1 MISRYQE
8 YIDDI
13 YSLWQ
18 KGYGYATIAQKL
30 IETYDLNVT
39 KDYFRKEVAR
49 IVKYQLADKEIIES
63 NVRLAKQ
70 KQRHQDLNRIHNKSF
85 REHARVENAVEEYN
99 KQLVMLLKE
108 NSLKTI
114 TKDIKYDVNGA
125 LIVHLSDTHFNEL
138 VDLDTNKYDFR
149 IASQRLQK
157 FAFHIKRY
165 IEFYKA
171 ENILVAITGDLMNSD
186 RRLDEKLAMSSNRA
200 KATFL
205 SVHLL
210 KHFIN
215 DIGRNKNVTIA
226 CVTGNESRVTTD
238 LGWVDIVASDNYD
251 FTIFEILKLILPDC
265 TFINGNPNELVIK
278 VAGRNVLMI
287 HGHQL
292 GKMNGSIIAKM
303 ISKFSRKGIDIDF
316 MICGHL
322 HEACITDFWS
332 RSSSLVGANAYSE
345 NALNLSSRASQ
356 NIYVMTN
363 EGRHDIRID
372 LQDSDFEGY
381 SIDLE
386 LASYNA
392 KSLSKTKRKQTIFEI
407 II

>member
-1 MISRYQE
+1 MISRYKE

-18 KGYGYATIAQKL
+18 EGYGYATIAQKL

-70 KQRHQDLNRIHNKSF
+70 KQRHQDLNRIQNKSF

-157 FAFHIKRY
+157 FAFHI
-165 IEFYKA
+165 F
-171 ENILVAITGDLMNSD
+171 
-186 RRLDEKLAMSSNRA
+186 
-200 KATFL
+200 
-205 SVHLL
+205 
-210 KHFIN
+210 
-215 DIGRNKNVTIA
+215 
-226 CVTGNESRVTTD
+226 
-238 LGWVDIVASDNYD
+238 
-251 FTIFEILKLILPDC
+251 
-265 TFINGNPNELVIK
+265 
-278 VAGRNVLMI
+278 
-287 HGHQL
+287 
-292 GKMNGSIIAKM
+292 
-303 ISKFSRKGIDIDF
+303 
-316 MICGHL
+316 
-322 HEACITDFWS
+322 
-332 RSSSLVGANAYSE
+332 
-345 NALNLSSRASQ
+345 
-356 NIYVMTN
+356 
-363 EGRHDIRID
+363 
-372 LQDSDFEGY
+372 
-381 SIDLE
+381 
-386 LASYNA
+386 
-392 KSLSKTKRKQTIFEI
+392 
-407 II
+407 